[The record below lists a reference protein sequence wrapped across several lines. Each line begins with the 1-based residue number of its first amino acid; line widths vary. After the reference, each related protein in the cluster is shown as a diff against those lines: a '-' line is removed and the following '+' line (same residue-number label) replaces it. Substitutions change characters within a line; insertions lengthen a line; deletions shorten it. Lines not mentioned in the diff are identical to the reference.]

1 MKNSI
6 VLILLVFLG
15 WNTQAQEKK
24 NKNARYTVAV
34 NGNCEQCKKRIEKA
48 AFNVSG
54 VKSAIWDVDSHE
66 LQLIVNEEKT
76 TLLNVEKA
84 VAKVG
89 HDTKTVKATDKDYAG
104 LHSCCLYERE

>member
-1 MKNSI
+1 MSI
-6 VLILLVFLG
+6 VDYV
-15 WNTQAQEKK
+15 K
-24 NKNARYTVAV
+24 NYLKE
-34 NGNCEQCKKRIEKA
+34 GKQSKHI
-48 AFNVSG
+48 
-54 VKSAIWDVDSHE
+54 
-66 LQLIVNEEKT
+66 NEGSDEKT